1 MGLDRKPLV
10 VELNDRPEYQRLL
23 DGQSQTYG
31 MKVGRVHLGAGA
43 SCGEHTTGER
53 EEVLIFLAGSGRMLI
68 GKQREVFDVSLG
80 KVSYI
85 PPETIHDIQNTGNG
99 PLVYVFCVAP
109 AAASADPAV

>member
-1 MGLDRKPLV
+1 MGLDREPLV

-23 DGQSQTYG
+23 DGQAQTYG
-31 MKVGRVHLGAGA
+31 IKVGRVHLAAGA

-68 GKQREVFDVSLG
+68 GEQCEAFEVGVG

-85 PPETIHDIQNTGNG
+85 PPKTLHDIQNTGAD

-109 AAASADPAV
+109 AAAVADPEV

>member
-10 VELNDRPEYQRLL
+10 VELNDRAEYQRLL
-23 DGQSQTYG
+23 DGQAQTCG
-31 MKVGRVHLGAGA
+31 MKVGRVHLAAGA

-53 EEVLIFLAGSGRMLI
+53 EEVLIFLGGCGRMLI
-68 GKQREVFDVSLG
+68 GKQRKAYEVGVG

-85 PPETIHDIQNTGNG
+85 PPETLHDIQNTGAG

-109 AAASADPAV
+109 AGVSADPAV